1 MTKKEIIKA
10 LIKGKKI
17 THRTFNDV
25 QWIKLYKKQS
35 THYINQS
42 GKVTQALEFWLNK
55 KVHSNNKSG
64 FTGVYKTKEDNW
76 KADIC
81 VNYKKISLG
90 THSEIQDA
98 VIARNNYIKEN
109 NLVGFKIQ

>member
-42 GKVTQALEFWLNK
+42 GKVTQALEFWLNRTDEK
-55 KVHSNNKSG
+55 W
-64 FTGVYKTKEDNW
+64 EDGW
-76 KADIC
+76 
-81 VNYKKISLG
+81 S
-90 THSEIQDA
+90 
-98 VIARNNYIKEN
+98 IKDS
-109 NLVGFKIQ
+109 